1 MKSLFYFVLSLIV
14 VKVFFPVAAGGIG
27 EAFIKLIAI
36 INRVLDSITV

>member
-1 MKSLFYFVLSLIV
+1 MKGLFYFLVSLVV

-36 INRVLDSITV
+36 INHVLDSITT